1 MLWII
6 TLFLVLLWGLGLAT
20 AGTMFDAISVLL
32 VIAVVSLLIRSVT
45 KRRRPRRR

>member
-6 TLFLVLLWGLGLAT
+6 PLFLVLLWGLGLAT
-20 AGTMFDAISVLL
+20 TGTLVDAATVVL
-32 VIAVVSLLIRSVT
+32 VIAVVLLLVRSVK